1 MMLLRRSLSAAS
13 SPFKQV
19 AAVRSFTA
27 RNNDFVEIREHLRAL
42 DNCLTELRVGTL
54 SPHVGGL
61 RRANIYHL
69 GKLNGLISKE
79 NLAQK
84 NESDSDVK
92 IIEDGG
98 IDVQQ
103 LEVMIQDE
111 GVKTRSTIQD
121 EEKKNRLIDAIWKLG
136 NSRTYDPNGNSR
148 TYEQYTVAGEYA
160 VTNDLLRSILRA
172 FLAGEEFHVKAD
184 DVGLPTTLSVIIV
197 DLTGTAPKYKV
208 NANNGFMIYHG

>member
-69 GKLNGLISKE
+69 GKLTGLISAE

-136 NSRTYDPNGNSR
+136 NSRT
-148 TYEQYTVAGEYA
+148 TYYYKERMLVPTIRFPSVRVVLSKIYLISFDQFYEPFWLERSFMLKPMMLVA
-160 VTNDLLRSILRA
+160 S
-172 FLAGEEFHVKAD
+172 K
-184 DVGLPTTLSVIIV
+184 
-197 DLTGTAPKYKV
+197 
-208 NANNGFMIYHG
+208 